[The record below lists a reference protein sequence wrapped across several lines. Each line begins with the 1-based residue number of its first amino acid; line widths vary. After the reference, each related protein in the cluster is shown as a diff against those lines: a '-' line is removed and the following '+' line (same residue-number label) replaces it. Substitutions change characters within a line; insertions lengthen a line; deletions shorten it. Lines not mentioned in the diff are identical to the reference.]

1 MNIMNLMTVSGIE
14 IILFIAIFV
23 FIVFLLGYNYAIKSI
38 IQEGSNELSQEQ
50 CVPLQISSP
59 TWLLAKNGE
68 VLAANELACSLIGDS
83 CLHVNIHNILHGS
96 WDIND
101 CPYCVVLRS
110 KSIDSNQNYN
120 STLDCRLE
128 YDLRCWSMCLW
139 LFNDNSGRILCV
151 LNEEKQA
158 IKLDDIE
165 TDELR
170 NKVLEASHTGVW
182 IWHIKTQKF
191 YFDANT
197 AQLLSLP
204 IPQLGLGNL
213 DLRQILA
220 ELQSDDCDILHK
232 CLQQSGIDASMFCT
246 KTRFSKNS
254 AANAHNGNIIPW
266 LEWEGAG
273 ISDETRITDVL
284 GTIRDVSKQVSI
296 MHSISENEAR
306 YAALIERSH
315 DGIAIIQEGS
325 IKFANL
331 RLQKM
336 CACSAASMLG
346 REFNQF
352 VQAHINDDDVHK
364 HMKMLNMPEADL
376 DNDAKV
382 YAKNETGL
390 MFEAIL
396 KPRQGGQVLH
406 VEISASQV
414 EYMGGEA
421 LLYIV
426 RDISER
432 LAAEAQLRKLSLALQ
447 QMDES
452 VLISDKKGIIEY
464 VNPAFTRITGYEREE
479 VLGKTPGMLR
489 SGEQDLRFY
498 HNFWTTISSGK
509 TWRGSLI
516 DKRKD
521 GTLYPVI
528 MSVSPIFD
536 ERDNITHYVAV
547 QQDISERERLEEQ
560 FRQAQKMEALGSL
573 VGGIAHDFN
582 NMLAGITGNI
592 YLAGMM
598 LGNKHEDARDK
609 LHAAEELGQR
619 AADMVKQLLSFA
631 RGSKTEMSN
640 ILLRKFLQRSLRL
653 VRVSVPKH
661 VNVQGYFCDD
671 LLAIRGDET
680 QLQQILLNLL
690 TNARDAVEEREHPKI
705 ELHVE
710 PYEATISFHQKYP
723 QLNAMHYAHIQL
735 RDNGHGIEKKHLKSL
750 FEPFFSTKEQG
761 KGTGLGLAM
770 VYSTV
775 QAHHGMIEVESHLGE
790 GTVFHIYLPLLSGDD
805 RIITDNSDDLSTDNS
820 NNKVKKEVQH
830 GKQELILL
838 VDDDEHVRR
847 THATILRALEYRVLE
862 AYDANS
868 ALHMF
873 KEYKDECSLAML
885 DVIMPGVT
893 GDQLAETLRD
903 ISPKLPVL
911 FVTGFDKDSLLDHK
925 DDDLTRML
933 TKPVRIRE
941 LGKVLKT
948 MIINAEKNA

>member
-1 MNIMNLMTVSGIE
+1 MNIMTISGVE
-14 IILFIAIFV
+14 TILFISICVIIA
-23 FIVFLLGYNYAIKSI
+23 FLLGYNYAIRAI
-38 IQEGSNELSQEQ
+38 RQEGGSELLQEQ
-50 CVPLQISSP
+50 RVPLHVPSP

-68 VLAANELACSLIGDS
+68 VLAANKLACSLIGNS

-96 WDIND
+96 WDIKD
-101 CPYCVVLRS
+101 CPYCVILRS
-110 KSIDSNQNYN
+110 KSLDIAHD
-120 STLDCRLE
+120 STLDSILE
-128 YDLRCWSMCLW
+128 YDLRYWSMHLW
-139 LFNDNSGRILCV
+139 LLNDNSGRILCI
-151 LNEEKQA
+151 LNEQKQA
-158 IKLDDIE
+158 INVDDIE
-165 TDELR
+165 TSELR
-170 NKVLEASHTGVW
+170 NKVLDVSDTGVW
-182 IWHIKTQKF
+182 IWHLKTQKF

-197 AQLLSLP
+197 AQLLSLTMP
-204 IPQLGLGNL
+204 KIGLGNL

-220 ELQSDDCDILHK
+220 ELQSSDSDILHQ
-232 CLQQSGIDASMFCT
+232 CLQQSGIDASIFCT
-246 KTRFSKNS
+246 KTRFSPSSVNNDHNS
-254 AANAHNGNIIPW
+254 NLVQW

-273 ISDETRITDVL
+273 ISDDTHITDIL
-284 GTIRDVSKQVSI
+284 GTIRNVSKQASI

-325 IKFANL
+325 IKFANM

-346 REFNQF
+346 RAFSQF
-352 VQAHINDDDVHK
+352 VHAQISDDDVHK
-364 HMKMLNMPEADL
+364 HMKMLKFPEADL
-376 DNDAKV
+376 AHDSKI
-382 YAKNETGL
+382 YAKNDTGL
-390 MFEAIL
+390 MFEAVL
-396 KPRQGGQVLH
+396 KPRQGGQDLH

-464 VNPAFTRITGYEREE
+464 VNPAFTRISGYAREE

-498 HNFWTTISSGK
+498 RHFWQTISSGK
-509 TWRGSLI
+509 IWRGSLV

-536 ERDNITHYVAV
+536 ENENITHYVAV

-598 LGNKHEDARDK
+598 LGNQHEDARDK

-710 PYEATISFHQKYP
+710 PYEATVSFHQKYP

-775 QAHHGMIEVESHLGE
+775 QAHHGTIEVASHLGE

-805 RIITDNSDDLSTDNS
+805 AIINDKKDKHD
-820 NNKVKKEVQH
+820 NNKTLPVPH

-847 THATILRALEYRVLE
+847 THATVLRALEYRVLE
-862 AYDANS
+862 AHDANS
-868 ALHMF
+868 GLHMF
-873 KEYKDECSLAML
+873 NEYKDECALAML
-885 DVIMPGVT
+885 DVVMPGIT
-893 GDQLAETLRD
+893 GDQLAKTLRD
-903 ISPKLPVL
+903 IRPELPIL
-911 FVTGFDKDSLLDHK
+911 FVTGFDKDCLLDHI
-925 DDDLTRML
+925 DNDLTRMM
-933 TKPVRIRE
+933 TKPVRVRE
-941 LGKVLKT
+941 LGEVLKT
-948 MIINAEKNA
+948 MIMHAKKKA